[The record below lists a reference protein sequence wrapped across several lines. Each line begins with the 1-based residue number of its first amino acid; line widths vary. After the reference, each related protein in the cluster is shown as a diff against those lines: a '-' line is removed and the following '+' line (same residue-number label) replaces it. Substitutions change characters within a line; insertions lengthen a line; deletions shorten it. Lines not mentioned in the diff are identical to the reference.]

1 MSTVE
6 EVTKT
11 VVTKTTT
18 SSIIINPNIIPK
30 KIAIK
35 YVPPI
40 LGFIFEHK
48 KNQKRYLLE
57 VNIQE
62 QIEQNELP
70 IKICNWIYAT
80 YGDIVNITTYP
91 QAQIIRMINKIINK
105 N

>member
-1 MSTVE
+1 MRKANIEPNFS
-6 EVTKT
+6 
-11 VVTKTTT
+11 VVKSMIFI
-18 SSIIINPNIIPK
+18 SSWKN
-30 KIAIK
+30 AIK
-35 YVPPI
+35 YDPPI

-70 IKICNWIYAT
+70 INICNWIYAT
-80 YGDIVNITTYP
+80 YGDVVNITTYP
-91 QAQIIRMINKIINK
+91 QAQIIRMINKMINK

>member
-11 VVTKTTT
+11 VITKTTT
-18 SSIIINPNIIPK
+18 SSIITNPNIIPK

-35 YVPPI
+35 YDPPI

-62 QIEQNELP
+62 QLEQNSLP
-70 IKICNWIYAT
+70 INICNWIYTT
-80 YGDIVNITTYP
+80 YGDVVNITTYP
-91 QAQIIRMINKIINK
+91 QEQIVRMINKIVDK